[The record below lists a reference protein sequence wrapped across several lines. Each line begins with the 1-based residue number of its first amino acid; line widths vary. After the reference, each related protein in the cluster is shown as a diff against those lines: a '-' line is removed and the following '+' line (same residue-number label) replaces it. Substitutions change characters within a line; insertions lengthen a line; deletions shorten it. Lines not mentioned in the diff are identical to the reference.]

1 MEGVELM
8 GVYKTD
14 ANGKLVKLAGNVSNA
29 DINALSMLPSDNTI
43 DVTVKVDGYYQA
55 PINGYFTMQTTG
67 STYQSIMVALT
78 STGNYTLRSRSTR
91 PQAGVLRDFVPVRK
105 GQYVFTEFGGTLQ
118 VAIFVPAVEV

>member
-1 MEGVELM
+1 M

-29 DINALSMLPSDNTI
+29 DINTLSMLPSDNTI
-43 DVTVKVDGYYQA
+43 EVTVAHNSYYQA

-67 STYQSIMVALT
+67 STYQSIMV
-78 STGNYTLRSRSTR
+78 STDGTTTGYTLRSRSTR

-118 VAIFVPAVEV
+118 IALFVPPVEV